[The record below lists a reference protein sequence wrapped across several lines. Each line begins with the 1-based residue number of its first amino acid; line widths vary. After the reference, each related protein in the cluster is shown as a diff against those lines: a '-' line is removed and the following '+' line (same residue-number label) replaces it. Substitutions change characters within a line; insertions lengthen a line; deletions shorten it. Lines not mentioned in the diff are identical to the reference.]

1 MFPSDHKI
9 AFGEEFAS
17 IIKDSEPLANDSII
31 TFGIKPDSPNTGYG
45 YISPSEKKLNG
56 YSVES
61 FKEKPTLDKAK
72 EYINKGY
79 YWNAG
84 IFMFNSEVFCNEVK
98 NLAPNIYSA
107 FESSTN
113 IDEAFSKIDKKVSI
127 DYGIMVKSDKV
138 AVVPVDIGWND
149 LGCFES
155 FYDVLDSDSDMNI
168 SDDRN
173 IMIDSSNT
181 MIQSYD
187 DKVVATVGVEDL
199 IIIDNKDALLI
210 SKKSQSQK
218 VKEVVS
224 QLKDRKDSRCNST
237 IQDYRPWG
245 GHYKILEEEEE
256 SFKIKRI
263 TVKQG
268 KKLSY
273 QLHYHRCEHWI
284 VVKGMAK
291 ITVDDEVKLVRAG
304 ESIFFQ
310 RRSKAQTGESRQNT
324 P

>member
-1 MFPSDHKI
+1 MKSIILAGGSGTRLWPLSRENYPKQFVKIEGEKQSLFQETYLRCLLISNSDEIHVVSNYKYQFLIKKDIEELGYSIKDENILLEPEAKNTLPAIYAGVHQIVKKGHDSVVVFPSDHKI

-138 AVVPVDIGWND
+138 AVVPVEI
-149 LGCFES
+149 
-155 FYDVLDSDSDMNI
+155 
-168 SDDRN
+168 
-173 IMIDSSNT
+173 
-181 MIQSYD
+181 
-187 DKVVATVGVEDL
+187 
-199 IIIDNKDALLI
+199 
-210 SKKSQSQK
+210 
-218 VKEVVS
+218 
-224 QLKDRKDSRCNST
+224 
-237 IQDYRPWG
+237 
-245 GHYKILEEEEE
+245 
-256 SFKIKRI
+256 
-263 TVKQG
+263 
-268 KKLSY
+268 
-273 QLHYHRCEHWI
+273 
-284 VVKGMAK
+284 
-291 ITVDDEVKLVRAG
+291 
-304 ESIFFQ
+304 
-310 RRSKAQTGESRQNT
+310 
-324 P
+324 